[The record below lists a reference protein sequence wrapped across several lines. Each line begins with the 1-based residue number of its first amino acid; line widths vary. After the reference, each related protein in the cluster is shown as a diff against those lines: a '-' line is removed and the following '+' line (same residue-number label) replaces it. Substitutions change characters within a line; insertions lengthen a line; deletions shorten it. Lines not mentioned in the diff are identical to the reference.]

1 MALRLK
7 QLSSHLLTSSS
18 NGFARTH
25 PTGTTQSIRT
35 MASAARK
42 FEFLV
47 VVPDFPGMRE
57 KRLEVRPT
65 HFAGLKPHIDS
76 GAFQMGGAVLSE
88 VPADDEPSSLQ
99 FAGSTIIAVAESKE
113 EVLAILKN
121 DIYAQ
126 SGVWDVENAQIWP
139 LKAAFRKAL

>member
-1 MALRLK
+1 
-7 QLSSHLLTSSS
+7 
-18 NGFARTH
+18 
-25 PTGTTQSIRT
+25 

-47 VVPDFPGMRE
+47 VVPDFPGARE

-65 HFAGLKPHIDS
+65 HFANLKPLIEN
-76 GAFQMGGAVLSE
+76 GTFQMGGAVLTE

-113 EVLAILKN
+113 EVLEILKK
-121 DIYAQ
+121 DVYAQ
-126 SGVWDVENAQIWP
+126 TGVWDVENTQIWP